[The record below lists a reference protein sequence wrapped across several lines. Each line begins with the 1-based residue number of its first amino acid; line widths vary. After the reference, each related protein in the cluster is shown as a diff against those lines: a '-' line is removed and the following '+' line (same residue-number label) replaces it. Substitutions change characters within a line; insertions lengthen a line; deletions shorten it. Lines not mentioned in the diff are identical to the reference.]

1 MKPVAA
7 MWNKDYR
14 GWSEKKREKFARLL
28 GQLLALVDAN
38 NEGDATV
45 HDDMAVWFRNL
56 FFTTDSKFIRAAGA
70 MPRVLQARMW
80 RIYTLCW
87 SAEQAY
93 LATRKRVYCDIGTYD
108 GRALDI
114 VMRYQDFPYGVEP
127 EVYAFDLFDGVP
139 LEARKGSH
147 GPGLYDEVVRRLE
160 PWGARVHPGDI
171 RKTMQYL
178 PAEISW
184 CQIDL
189 NDADAEGSVFPAVYE
204 RLLPGA
210 VVVFDDYGFRRYR
223 ESALRH
229 QKFLKHKEQVLELPT
244 GQGLLVKA

>member
-14 GWSEKKREKFARLL
+14 GWSEARRTEFAEVLNRLCA
-28 GQLLALVDAN
+28 LLNAN
-38 NEGDATV
+38 EGGDATL

-56 FFTTDSKFIRAAGA
+56 FFTTDPRFERAAAGIT
-70 MPRVLQARMW
+70 PSLKARMW
-80 RIYTLCW
+80 RLHTLCW
-87 SAEQAY
+87 AAEQAY
-93 LATRKRVYCDIGTYD
+93 LATRKRIYCDIGTYD
-108 GRALDI
+108 GRALEV
-114 VMRYQDFPYGVEP
+114 VMRYQDFPHGVLP
-127 EVYAFDLFDGVP
+127 EVYAFDLFDGAP
-139 LEARKGSH
+139 LEARKIGH

-171 RKTMQYL
+171 RKTMRFL
-178 PAEISW
+178 PDEIAW

-189 NDADAEGSVFPAVYE
+189 NDAEAEGAVFPAVYE

-223 ESALRH
+223 ESALTH
-229 QKFLKHKEQVLELPT
+229 QRFLKGKEQVLELPT

>member
-7 MWNKDYR
+7 MWNKDYI
-14 GWSEKKREKFARLL
+14 GWSVEKRAEFANLLDRLCV
-28 GQLLALVDAN
+28 LLDAN
-38 NEGDATV
+38 SEGNATV

-56 FFTTDSKFIRAAGA
+56 FFTTDPRFIRAAGD
-70 MPRVLQARMW
+70 MSRVLQARMW

-87 SAEQAY
+87 SAEQAH
-93 LATRKRVYCDIGTYD
+93 LSTGKRIYCDIGTYD

-114 VMRYQDFPYGVEP
+114 VLRYQDFQYGFEP
-127 EVYAFDLFDGVP
+127 EVHAFDFFDGVP
-139 LEARKGSH
+139 LEARKNNH
-147 GPGLYDEVVRRLE
+147 GPGLYDDVVRRLE
-160 PWGARVHPGDI
+160 PWGAKVYPGDI
-171 RKTMQYL
+171 RTTMEHL
-178 PAEISW
+178 PDEISW

-189 NDADAEGSVFPAVYE
+189 NDADAEGAVFPAVYE

-229 QKFLKHKEQVLELPT
+229 QKFLKNKERVLELPT